1 MKSSSLRLKL
11 RETTWNAILDAAE
24 QVAAEKGI
32 AGASLQSVAQRAGIA
47 VGTIYNYFDDRLE
60 LFDAVFA
67 RRREELFEVIDEAAK
82 KRARDPF
89 TTQLDAFVRAT
100 LTYFDARRGFLRIAL
115 EGASPRSPIGKGK
128 DVAQRSALQQLQERA
143 QRIVRVGI
151 REKRLRD
158 DCGDVLAT
166 VLVSIVR
173 SVLYLRA
180 MGDAPFATETDRV
193 ISIFLDGAAK

>member
-1 MKSSSLRLKL
+1 MKTPSLRIKL

-24 QVAAEKGI
+24 QVASEEGI
-32 AGASLQSVAQRAGIA
+32 ANASLQAVAQRAGIA
-47 VGTIYNYFDDRLE
+47 VGTIYNSFDDRLE

-67 RRREELFEVIDEAAK
+67 RRREELFEAIDEAAK
-82 KRARDPF
+82 RHGRDPF
-89 TTQLDAFVRAT
+89 AKQLDAFVRAT

-115 EGASPRSPIGKGK
+115 EAAQPRSQTGKGK
-128 DVAQRSALQQLQERA
+128 DGEKRPALQQLQERA
-143 QRIVRVGI
+143 ERIVRIGI

-158 DCGDVLAT
+158 DCGDLLAT

-173 SVLYLRA
+173 GVLHRRA
-180 MGDAPFATETDRV
+180 MGDAPFAAETGRA